1 MGRAK
6 KLVASAR
13 ANGSKA
19 SNNGK
24 LKSELVAII
33 RLVPDARSGSA
44 GVNFEKVF
52 RAKLHKNTKYMDE
65 LRAEEQLKAAARVVR
80 GRYLPGCGPEKPGG
94 MSCEVA
100 RAILAAYQAATG
112 EQM

>member
-6 KLVASAR
+6 KHVASAR

-44 GVNFEKVF
+44 GINFEKVF

-65 LRAEEQLKAAARVVR
+65 LRAEALLERAARVVR
-80 GRYLPGCGPEKPGG
+80 ACYLPGCRPEKGDG
-94 MSCEVA
+94 MSCEAA
-100 RAILAAYQAATG
+100 RGILDAFEAATG
-112 EQM
+112 RSA